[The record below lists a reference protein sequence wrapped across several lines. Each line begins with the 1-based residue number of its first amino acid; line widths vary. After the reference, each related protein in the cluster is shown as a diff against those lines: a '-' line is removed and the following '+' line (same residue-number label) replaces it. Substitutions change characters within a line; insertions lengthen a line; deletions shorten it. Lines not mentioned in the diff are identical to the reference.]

1 MYVAFDVDANA
12 IRRRNGYLIWE
23 VGKPPDVVREVASET
38 TASDD
43 VGSKRDLYARMAVA
57 E

>member
-12 IRRRNGYLIWE
+12 IRRRNGYLIRE
-23 VGKPPDVVREVASET
+23 VGKPPDFVVEVASET
-38 TASDD
+38 TASIG
-43 VGSKRDLYARMAVA
+43 VGSKRDLYARMGVA